1 MYRLSRFA
9 PFVRAPRGST
19 TPRGPEGYRLVVID
33 DRLWRAAGGKELVDL
48 AAALAHYT
56 NKRGEAWVSAKRLA
70 QDLGVCVRTVYYRL
84 AKAVKAGLIVR
95 VPRFRQGLQVTS
107 LTLVVPKALATI
119 KGLLTWAQALRAK
132 RSRSEGIDQPF
143 GMQSATCRTPV
154 REKMLHTTR
163 GSRSKS
169 VSLSPDE
176 RWWEANH
183 RLVLGILGG

>member
-1 MYRLSRFA
+1 
-9 PFVRAPRGST
+9 
-19 TPRGPEGYRLVVID
+19 
-33 DRLWRAAGGKELVDL
+33 VDL